1 MLPRTPGRARA
12 DRLRPVALV
21 LAVALVVGACSSDD
35 KTSSDATSD
44 TTAAAG
50 TVAAKA
56 EPTAGDWKP
65 WVLTSPDQFDVPAP
79 PAAGSAEE
87 KAEDTELKALVAERT
102 PEVADFV
109 HKWGGEGE
117 PVSAPWMATALE
129 LVSAREK
136 DPAAAS
142 RAYGYVAV
150 AAYDAMVATWHYKYE
165 YNRKAPDSVE
175 TIAEAGPD
183 PSYPNEHA
191 AIAQATSQ
199 VIAYLFPERP
209 ALRLQEDAD
218 QAADSRVLAGAAR
231 RSDVD
236 AGQALGK
243 QVAEAVIAHAKA
255 DGSDKPWDGKR
266 PGGRPRYWE
275 PPTGKV
281 ANPVSPTAGT
291 WKTWVLKSGD
301 QFRPPAPPV
310 FGTPE
315 FTAAAQEMVKIQKNL
330 TEDQRKAAIY
340 WAGGQ
345 GTPLPAGIWNEV
357 TIAYLRDLKPS
368 EPQMERVM
376 ALANV
381 AMADA
386 GIAAW
391 DAKYAYWDP
400 RPENG
405 VQDSGVDPTWKPLF
419 DTPFF
424 PSYISGHATY
434 SGAIAEVLSYIFPVD
449 EKDFRDKALEAANS
463 RSWGGIHWPL
473 DSTVGLDVGA
483 KVGKLVVE
491 HAKADGAPKVSRT

>member
-1 MLPRTPGRARA
+1 MDAHATTTTTPSRRSRARA
-12 DRLRPVALV
+12 ALA
-21 LAVALVVGACSSDD
+21 LAVALALVAGACGSDD
-35 KTSSDATSD
+35 DEDATTGT
-44 TTAAAG
+44 TTAGAA
-50 TVAAKA
+50 TR
-56 EPTAGDWKP
+56 EPTAGTWKT
-65 WVLTSPDQFDVPAP
+65 WVLTSPDEIEVPPP

-87 KAEDTELKALVAERT
+87 RADDAELEELVAERT

-109 HKWGGEGE
+109 RRWSGSGE
-117 PVSAPWMATALE
+117 PISAPWMKMALE
-129 LVSAREK
+129 FVSAREK
-136 DPAAAS
+136 DPASSS
-142 RAYGYVAV
+142 RAYGLVSV
-150 AAYDAMVATWHYKYE
+150 AAYDAMVATWHWKYE
-165 YNRKAPDSVE
+165 YDRTSPDGVDRISE
-175 TIAEAGPD
+175 PGPD

-191 AIAQATSQ
+191 AIAAAAAGTL
-199 VIAYLFPERP
+199 AYLFPERP
-209 ALRLQEDAD
+209 ALRLQEAAD

-236 AGQALGK
+236 AGLALGAK
-243 QVAEAVIAHAKA
+243 VAEKVVAYAKA
-255 DGSDKPWDGKR
+255 DGSDKVWDGKR

-281 ANPVSPTAGT
+281 ANPVSPLAGS
-291 WKTWVLKSGD
+291 WKTWVMTSGS
-301 QFRPPAPPV
+301 QFRPPPPPV

-315 FTAAAQEMVKIQKNL
+315 FEAAAREVVEAKNNL
-330 TEDQRKAAIY
+330 TDDQKRAATF

-357 TIAYLRDLKPS
+357 TLAYLRDLKPS
-368 EPQMERVM
+368 EPQAERVM

-405 VQDSGVDPTWKPLF
+405 IQDSGVDPAWTPYI

-434 SGAIAEVLSYIFPVD
+434 SGAISELLSYIFPD
-449 EKDFRDKALEAANS
+449 REKDFRTKAAEASNA
-463 RSWGGIHWPL
+463 RLWGGIHWRK
-473 DSTVGLDVGA
+473 DNEVGLDVGH
-483 KVGKLVVE
+483 KIGKLVIE
-491 HAKADGAPKVSRT
+491 RAKSDGAPDIG